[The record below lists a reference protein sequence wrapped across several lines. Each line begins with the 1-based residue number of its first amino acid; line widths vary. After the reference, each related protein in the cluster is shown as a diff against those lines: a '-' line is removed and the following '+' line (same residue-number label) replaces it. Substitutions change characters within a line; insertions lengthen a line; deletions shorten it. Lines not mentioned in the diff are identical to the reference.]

1 MVWSGVCVVIMMPEV
16 MILFI
21 NTLVCSGDSALC
33 SSHILCHVI
42 CRLYH
47 HKTSEPST
55 GFFATITNMVRSCC
69 HNDVLYCWL
78 RLCVITEIK

>member
-21 NTLVCSGDSALC
+21 NTLVCCGDSALC

-78 RLCVITEIK
+78 RLCVITETK